1 MITFTGDV
9 WIALIANWTDAIDT
23 VDSLAT
29 FSVDSAFSCVAGLFL
44 GAARFVRIS

>member
-1 MITFTGDV
+1 MVTFTGDV
-9 WIALIANWTDAIDT
+9 WIALIANWTDAVNA

-29 FSVDSAFSCVAGLFL
+29 FSVDSTFSGVTGFLL